1 MKKICVVTG
10 TRAEYS
16 LLKPII
22 IGLKKEKF
30 KTDVVV
36 TGAHLSPEFG
46 LTFRE
51 IEKDGI
57 EVTKK
62 IEILLSSDTSVG
74 ISKSIGLAV
83 ISFAEYFSENKPDA
97 VVLLGDRYEVLAAA
111 CAAMTAKIPIAH
123 LHGGEIT
130 EGVVDES
137 IRHSVT
143 KMSYLHFTCTE
154 EYRRRVIQ
162 LGENP
167 ERVFNVGAIGVEN
180 ALKTPLLS
188 KNQLEKN
195 LHFKLDKQYAVVT
208 FHPVTL
214 EENTSERQIQEL
226 LKAIESQTEMEFIFT
241 KANADP
247 GGYIINKMIENY
259 AKSHSNSIL
268 VDSLG
273 NVRYLSAVKNS
284 LMVIGNSSSGII
296 EVPSFRIPTINI
308 GDRQKGRIQAK
319 SIINCEPIQREIEEA
334 ISKAQTS
341 QFLSQILDIDNP
353 YGDGNTSEKII
364 NILIEELICKKLE
377 LKKAFYDIK
386 FNM

>member
-247 GGYIINKMIENY
+247 GGHIINKMIENY